1 MIYINNELCSTK
13 KDEETGENVLK
24 CDENPYAIILLGG
37 IFYPFIYECIQCAKQ
52 GPLEYITV
60 LKNWGDMA
68 YIGGSIAMSI
78 SHLVLDPFQE
88 VSKIIMI
95 CVIVL
100 SIIRTFKF
108 MRIFSDFS
116 PIVTMLAQVVVD
128 LQQFMLFYTILIALF
143 SLLWGT
149 IGMGNTNEQV
159 NAEYS
164 KAWKEPIAEGESG
177 YPGVAYAE
185 IGLFA
190 GNLFDVLRTT
200 LGDFACIDMSLYL
213 EYEETVMFWV
223 GWLLFVIVGNIIF
236 LNFIIAE
243 ASASYEK
250 VSERLAEFI
259 EKEKANLI
267 AESEGMTPNVF
278 KSMHNY
284 PKYIIVR

>member
-1 MIYINNELCSTK
+1 
-13 KDEETGENVLK
+13 
-24 CDENPYAIILLGG
+24 
-37 IFYPFIYECIQCAKQ
+37 
-52 GPLEYITV
+52 
-60 LKNWGDMA
+60 
-68 YIGGSIAMSI
+68 MSI
-78 SHLVLDPFQE
+78 SHLLLDPFQE

-128 LQQFMLFYTILIALF
+128 LQQFMFFYTILIALF

-149 IGMGNTNEQV
+149 IGLINKNALV
-159 NAEYS
+159 NPEYS
-164 KAWKEPIAEGESG
+164 NAFKDAIEGGETS
-177 YPGVAYAE
+177 YPGVDYAV

-200 LGDFACIDMSLYL
+200 LGDFKCIEMSLYL
-213 EYEETVMFWV
+213 KSEETIMFWV
-223 GWLLFVIVGNIIF
+223 AWLLFVIVGNIIF

-250 VSERLAEFI
+250 VSERLVEFI

-284 PKYIIVR
+284 PKYIIVRQVDS